1 MPQSTQSAAHIREIA
16 MFDLEFALRALALA
30 ALALF
35 LTPVEA
41 LGLSPR
47 ARRFCRRAAI
57 WLLAIAMTVALGATL
72 VWLVTG
78 GEPAATRF
86 DR

>member
-16 MFDLEFALRALALA
+16 MFDLEFARRALALA